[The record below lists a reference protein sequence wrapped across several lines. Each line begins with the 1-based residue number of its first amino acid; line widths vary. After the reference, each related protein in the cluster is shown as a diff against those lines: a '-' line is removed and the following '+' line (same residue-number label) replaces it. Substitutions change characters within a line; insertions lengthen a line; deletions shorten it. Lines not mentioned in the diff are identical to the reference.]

1 MRVGIED
8 GARTRWCDGAA
19 NLGWRPTVGGEDLR
33 LEAHLFDFAGDLYGR
48 RLRVAF
54 IAHLR
59 PERRFAGLDALKAQI
74 AEDCARAREALAA
87 GASALAVPDTGD
99 HA

>member
-1 MRVGIED
+1 MRAGVTEG
-8 GARTRWCDGAA
+8 GRTVWLDGAA

-33 LEAHLFDFAGDLYGR
+33 LEAHLFEFAGDLYGKR
-48 RLRVAF
+48 IRVAF
-54 IAHLR
+54 IEHLR

-74 AEDCARAREALAA
+74 AEDCARARA
-87 GASALAVPDTGD
+87 ALAVTTPDAGD